1 MGPERAAPALVGPV
15 LAELGVDEELVD
27 EELVAGEVVA
37 GEVVAAEMVAGKVVA
52 GEDFSRPV
60 WAVKVLQLPVL
71 SAAASPGWPAR
82 VPAVCDN
89 GHWIAR
95 G

>member
-1 MGPERAAPALVGPV
+1 M
-15 LAELGVDEELVD
+15 VDEEL
-27 EELVAGEVVA
+27 VA

>member
-1 MGPERAAPALVGPV
+1 M
-15 LAELGVDEELVD
+15 VD
-27 EELVAGEVVA
+27 EELVAGEV
-37 GEVVAAEMVAGKVVA
+37 VAGKVVA

-71 SAAASPGWPAR
+71 SAAAFPGWPAQ

-89 GHWIAR
+89 GHWIA
-95 G
+95 GG

>member
-1 MGPERAAPALVGPV
+1 VGTV
-15 LAELGVDEELVD
+15 SAELGVDGEMVD

-37 GEVVAAEMVAGKVVA
+37 AEMVAEKVVA

-71 SAAASPGWPAR
+71 SAAASPGWPAQ

-89 GHWIAR
+89 GHWIA
-95 G
+95 GG